1 MKQHLKI
8 LAIAAILAVAPLLMF
23 AQVPPDPPG
32 GGGGGN
38 PGGPPVG
45 APVGNGIYILS
56 ALALAYASRKVYIL
70 CTSAGAGEA

>member
-1 MKQHLKI
+1 MKQQLKI
-8 LAIAAILAVAPLLMF
+8 IAIAAILAVAPLLMF

-45 APVGNGIYILS
+45 APVGNGLYILS
-56 ALALAYASRKVYIL
+56 ALALAYASRKVFVL
-70 CTSAGAGEA
+70 RSSPNSGEA